1 MKNTAKSDTSPVN
14 FQFLRCWSAL
24 EFEYFEFVQESVK
37 CEFENLRV
45 DNEGLREYGNG
56 LEEQIESYEGQMIE
70 KVSTLCIYIS
80 NSRLV
85 A

>member
-1 MKNTAKSDTSPVN
+1 M
-14 FQFLRCWSAL
+14 
-24 EFEYFEFVQESVK
+24 K
-37 CEFENLRV
+37 CEFEDLRV